1 MSTKDS
7 LAAVFEYTAH
17 QLHAATPSRSTDYA
31 DLRKRIKAAGLL
43 EHQPLYYTLKF
54 ILNIILFG
62 SAIALLVFVANWH
75 YTLLLLIALFW
86 AFVYVQIG
94 TLGHDAGHTQI
105 SRKAWKNNLMGYLLG
120 NMTIGMSREWW
131 VNKHN
136 EHHANPNL
144 LDLDPDIDFPIVIF
158 DPAQLEGKARWQKM
172 LIRYQAYLF
181 FPILTL
187 VSVSM
192 RAHSLITIITKP
204 TKHRTLEL
212 LTLGI
217 YYLSY
222 GALVFY
228 SLPIW
233 EALLFVVVHQA
244 LFGLYMGSIF
254 APNHKGMP
262 VLPADHKLDFLRL
275 QVLTSRNVSGH
286 PITDFLYGGLNYQ
299 VEHHLFPS
307 APRNKL
313 RQIHHMTKEFC
324 HERGIPFYETSLFRS
339 YVELTQHLHEVGAV
353 LRQQAEVA
361 VVAPLSDPS
370 QG

>member
-1 MSTKDS
+1 MSAQVTRAS
-7 LAAVFEYTAH
+7 VFAYTAQ
-17 QLHAATPSRSTDYA
+17 QLHVNSPARSAYYA
-31 DLRKRIKAAGLL
+31 ELRKRIRAAGLL
-43 EHQPLYYTLKF
+43 DRQPLYYTFKF

-75 YTLLLLIALFW
+75 YSLLLLIALFW
-86 AFVYVQIG
+86 AFVYVQLG
-94 TLGHDAGHTQI
+94 TLGHDAGHAQI
-105 SRKAWKNNLMGYLLG
+105 SRKAWKNTLMGYLLG
-120 NMTIGMSREWW
+120 NLTIGMSREWW

-144 LDLDPDIDFPIVIF
+144 LDLDPDIDFPIVVF
-158 DPAQLEGKARWQKM
+158 DPQQIAGKARWQKL

-181 FPILTL
+181 FPILML

-192 RAHSLITIITKP
+192 RAHSLITLLTKP
-204 TKHRTLEL
+204 AKHRTLEL

-222 GALVFY
+222 GGLVFY
-228 SLPIW
+228 ALPIW
-233 EALLFVVVHQA
+233 EALLFVAVHQA
-244 LFGLYMGSIF
+244 LFGIYMGSIF

-262 VLPADHKLDFLRL
+262 VLPADHSFDFLHL
-275 QVLTSRNVSGH
+275 QVLTARNVSGH
-286 PITDFLYGGLNYQ
+286 PVTDFLYGGLNYQ

-313 RQIHHMTKEFC
+313 RQIHQITKEFC
-324 HERGIPFYETSLFRS
+324 QERSIPFYETSLFRS
-339 YVELTQHLHEVGAV
+339 YVELTQHLHEVSAV
-353 LRQQAEVA
+353 LRRQADVA
-361 VVAPLSDPS
+361 VVQPLSDLS